1 MSDRTFATHQIRRA
15 VPVPTLWDF
24 AALDTDAPVPAR
36 LPVPSAWELVPALH
50 NYRGRAH
57 YTTRIRCG
65 GNIRLY
71 FGGVSFR
78 ARVLLDGTEIARHYG
93 AFTAFETVVRRLPDG
108 EHALTVEVDNRFGED
123 SALHVPN
130 DYYSYGGITRPVV
143 IEQLPDVFV
152 ERVGITTKRAADGW
166 TADISAAIR
175 NLADEDASADVTL
188 TLAGQTFTQTAH
200 IPADSTAIIRIPDAH
215 YADVT
220 AWTPDTPALYALRAE
235 IREGNQVLDD
245 LIDRVGFREISIS
258 GMDLLLNGEKLRLM
272 GFNRHEEYGAFG
284 CAVPLQAMAQDILMM
299 KDMGCNCV
307 RTCHY
312 PNDPRFLDLC
322 DEMGLLV
329 WEEAHARGLQ
339 EEQMRNP
346 NFMPQTRQC
355 VREMVAQHRK
365 SPVHFHLGL
374 PERMRGQLRLRRGL
388 LSRSLCAPAR
398 LGRVPP
404 DDRRAS
410 GAPRQ
415 PRLWRQRCGEREH
428 LSAVVSQHD
437 RRGEPGAETQ
447 GNPRARRGREAR
459 HHQRNRRG
467 RHLRLP

>member
-1 MSDRTFATHQIRRA
+1 M
-15 VPVPTLWDF
+15 
-24 AALDTDAPVPAR
+24 
-36 LPVPSAWELVPALH
+36 
-50 NYRGRAH
+50 
-57 YTTRIRCG
+57 
-65 GNIRLY
+65 
-71 FGGVSFR
+71 
-78 ARVLLDGTEIARHYG
+78 
-93 AFTAFETVVRRLPDG
+93 RRLPEG
-108 EHALTVEVDNRFGED
+108 EHTLTVEVDNRFGED

-130 DYYSYGGITRPVV
+130 DYYSYGGITRPIV

-152 ERVGITTKRAADGW
+152 ESVGITTKRAADGW
-166 TADISAAIR
+166 TADISANIR

-258 GMDLLLNGEKLRLM
+258 GTDILLNGEKLRLM

-329 WEEAHARGLQ
+329 WEEAHAARLAGRANAQPELHAADKAVRA
-339 EEQMRNP
+339 RN
-346 NFMPQTRQC
+346 
-355 VREMVAQHRK
+355 VAQHRNHP
-365 SPVHFHLGL
+365 SIFIWGCLNECADNCDYGADCYREVYA
-374 PERMRGQLRLRRGL
+374 L
-388 LSRSLCAPAR
+388 LHDLDASRPMS
-398 LGRVPP
+398 
-404 DDRRAS
+404 RRAL
-410 GAPRQ
+410 GAP
-415 PRLWRQRCGEREH
+415 PAAASMATATW
-428 LSAVVSQHD
+428 
-437 RRGEPGAETQ
+437 
-447 GNPRARRGREAR
+447 
-459 HHQRNRRG
+459 
-467 RHLRLP
+467 